1 MNPQVTAVPLKS
13 GSDPLPSHAVP
24 LSRLVPDLAGHDRV
38 SLGSSLKP
46 RLRFDEL
53 MLLTGLKKST
63 LRAIQNPKAAQYD
76 PTFPPCF
83 RLTARTMVW
92 DTISVLRW
100 IESKQVNHA
109 AAITQ
114 ATGPAQES

>member
-1 MNPQVTAVPLKS
+1 MNPQATATPLSSGAERISSPAVP
-13 GSDPLPSHAVP
+13 V
-24 LSRLVPDLAGHDRV
+24 SRPMPDLSGHDRV

-46 RLRFDEL
+46 RMRFDEL
-53 MLLTGLKKST
+53 MVLTGLKKST

-92 DTISVLRW
+92 DTLSVLKW
-100 IESKQVNHA
+100 MESKQVIHA
-109 AAITQ
+109 AAVPQ
-114 ATGPAQES
+114 ATNQAQEG

>member
-92 DTISVLRW
+92 DTLSVLKW
-100 IESKQVNHA
+100 MESKQVIHA
-109 AAITQ
+109 ASSPQ
-114 ATGPAQES
+114 ATNSAQEG